1 MTRFWLNVL
10 SIIPLQQR
18 MSKEPEVPKTFQMD
32 TMSLNTGVYTL
43 FEGSNSVYW
52 GVMEEKEQLVVHLLR
67 LDNKD
72 GS

>member
-1 MTRFWLNVL
+1 
-10 SIIPLQQR
+10 